1 MHSFHLMV
9 SWLSVVL
16 IISIL
21 FGGIL
26 SIANG
31 EHNVC
36 SLGDKELRIMK
47 QHQNDIAT
55 AARRHGI
62 DPALLAAIISRE
74 SNGGLTLDKNGY
86 GDKGKAF
93 GVAQIDQRY
102 HNQLGKE
109 SRDPWSPAHL
119 DQACTILQSN
129 KEQVRKKHPSWTD
142 AQVERGAV
150 AAYNFGVKNV
160 LTVEGIDRGT
170 TGNNYSEDV
179 LKRRQRFRS
188 EGFI

>member
-1 MHSFHLMV
+1 MV
-9 SWLSVVL
+9 LWLSVVL

-21 FGGIL
+21 VGGIS

-36 SLGDKELRIMK
+36 SLGDKELRIIK
-47 QHQNDIAT
+47 QHQNDIVT
-55 AARRHGI
+55 TARRHGI

-129 KEQVRKKHPSWTD
+129 KEQVRKKTSKLD
-142 AQVERGAV
+142 
-150 AAYNFGVKNV
+150 
-160 LTVEGIDRGT
+160 
-170 TGNNYSEDV
+170 
-179 LKRRQRFRS
+179 
-188 EGFI
+188 